1 MSQPQTKT
9 TMLIGLTTILLA
21 IGSLLIS
28 VPSLAS
34 AIFASGLN
42 NQSGQENLNAFL
54 NNHEEDLGTYLDRFQ
69 GRSLFFRPPAPA
81 KKVVI
86 QETIESKVESPKP
99 LGPPTTYTGPK
110 VIGVFGNVVWF
121 RDNLKIPVGEESS
134 GVKVLENNA
143 PWSVKLAH
151 AGGEYDVPIFSD
163 RIKDSDEFSNP
174 LKLKSIPGITYDDN
188 KTDSDNSA
196 DNKKRGIVRQ

>member
-1 MSQPQTKT
+1 MNAQTKT
-9 TMLIGLTTILLA
+9 PMLIGLATIVLA
-21 IGSLLIS
+21 IGSLMIS

-42 NQSGQENLNAFL
+42 NQSDQGTLNAFL
-54 NNHEEDLGTYLDRFQ
+54 NNHEEDIDTYLDRFQ
-69 GRSLFFRPPAPA
+69 GRSLFFRPSPPV

-86 QETIESKVESPKP
+86 PKTTQKPDKKPEP
-99 LGPPTTYTGPK
+99 LGPPKTYTGPK

-121 RDNLKIPVGEESS
+121 KDNLKIPVGEEIK
-134 GVKVLENNA
+134 GVTVLQNNA

-163 RIKDSDEFSNP
+163 RLIDSNEFSTP
-174 LKLKSIPGITYDDN
+174 LKLKSTPGITFEND
-188 KTDSDNSA
+188 KTNSDNSS
-196 DNKKRGIVRQ
+196 DNKKKERVQQ

>member
-1 MSQPQTKT
+1 MSQPQNKT
-9 TMLIGLTTILLA
+9 TMLVGLATIALA

-42 NQSGQENLNAFL
+42 NQSGQGDLNAFL
-54 NNHEEDLGTYLDRFQ
+54 NNHEEDIGSYLNRFQ
-69 GRSLFFRPPAPA
+69 GRSLFFRPPAPR
-81 KKVVI
+81 KVVKKPI
-86 QETIESKVESPKP
+86 AIPNTVEKP
-99 LGPPTTYTGPK
+99 IKLGPPTTYTGPK

-121 RDNLKIPVGEESS
+121 RDNLKIPAGEESS
-134 GVKVLENNA
+134 GVKVLEINA

-174 LKLKSIPGITYDDN
+174 LNLKAIPGIIYDKEN
-188 KTDSDNSA
+188 NDSDNSG
-196 DNKKRGIVRQ
+196 DIKKRERVRQ